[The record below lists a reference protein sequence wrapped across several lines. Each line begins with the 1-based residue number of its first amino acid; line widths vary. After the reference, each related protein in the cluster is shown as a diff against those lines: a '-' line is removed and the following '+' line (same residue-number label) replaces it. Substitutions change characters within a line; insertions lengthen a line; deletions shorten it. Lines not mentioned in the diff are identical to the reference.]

1 MSSPRIASKQRKTA
15 ETDIN
20 VSINLDGTGKSDIST
35 GLGFYNH
42 MLEAFARH
50 GRFDLE
56 IQATGD
62 LEVDTHHTIEDV
74 AIVLGQ
80 AIDSAL
86 GDRDGIVRMGDATVP
101 LDEALIQSVVDISGR
116 SHAEVNFSFGPD
128 AIGEVPA
135 EMIPHV
141 FHSLANG
148 ARLTVHI
155 RQLSGVNN
163 HHIAEAAMKALGR
176 SLDMATT
183 ADPRITGSVPSTKET
198 LTN

>member
-1 MSSPRIASKQRKTA
+1 MSSPRIGTKQRKTA
-15 ETDIN
+15 ETDVS
-20 VSINLDGTGKSDIST
+20 VSINLDGTGQSDIST
-35 GLGFYNH
+35 ELGFYNH

-56 IQATGD
+56 IHATGD

-86 GDRDGIVRMGDATVP
+86 GDRGGIVRMGDATVP
-101 LDEALIQSVVDISGR
+101 LDEALVQSVIDISGR
-116 SHAEVNFSFGPD
+116 SHAEVSFLFGPD

-135 EMIPHV
+135 EMVPHV
-141 FHSLANG
+141 FHSLASG

-155 RQLSGVNN
+155 RQLAGKNN

-183 ADPRITGSVPSTKET
+183 KDPRITGLVPSTKET
-198 LTN
+198 LTD

>member
-1 MSSPRIASKQRKTA
+1 MSSPRIGSKQRKTA
-15 ETDIN
+15 ETDVS
-20 VSINLDGTGKSDIST
+20 VSINLDGTGQSDIST
-35 GLGFYNH
+35 ELGFYNH

-56 IQATGD
+56 IHATGD

-86 GDRDGIVRMGDATVP
+86 GDRGGIVRMGDATVP
-101 LDEALIQSVVDISGR
+101 LDEALVQSVIDISGR
-116 SHAEVNFSFGPD
+116 SHAEVSFLFGPD

-135 EMIPHV
+135 EMVPHV
-141 FHSLANG
+141 FHSLASG

-155 RQLSGVNN
+155 RQLAGKNN

-183 ADPRITGSVPSTKET
+183 KDPRITGLVPSTKET
-198 LTN
+198 LTD

>member
-1 MSSPRIASKQRKTA
+1 MSSTRSASKQRKTA
-15 ETDIN
+15 ETDIS
-20 VSINLDGTGKSDIST
+20 VSIDLDGTGQSDIST

-50 GRFDLE
+50 GRFDLD
-56 IQATGD
+56 IRAAGD

-86 GDRDGIVRMGDATVP
+86 GDRGGIVRMGDATVP
-101 LDEALIQSVVDISGR
+101 LDEALVQSVVDISGR

-128 AIGEVPA
+128 PIGEVPV

-155 RQLSGVNN
+155 RQLAGMNN

-183 ADPRITGSVPSTKET
+183 ADPRIAGIVPSTKET
-198 LTN
+198 LTD

>member
-1 MSSPRIASKQRKTA
+1 MSSPRIGSKQRKTA
-15 ETDIN
+15 ETDVS
-20 VSINLDGTGKSDIST
+20 VSINLDGPGQSDIST
-35 GLGFYNH
+35 ELGFYNH

-56 IQATGD
+56 IHAKGD

-86 GDRDGIVRMGDATVP
+86 GDRGGIVRMGDATVP
-101 LDEALIQSVVDISGR
+101 LDEALVQSVVDISGR
-116 SHAEVNFSFGPD
+116 SHAEVSFSFGPD

-135 EMIPHV
+135 EMVPHV
-141 FHSLANG
+141 FHSLASG

-155 RQLSGVNN
+155 RQLAGKNN

-183 ADPRITGSVPSTKET
+183 KDPRITGLVPSTKET
-198 LTN
+198 LTD

>member
-1 MSSPRIASKQRKTA
+1 MSSPRIGSKQRKTA
-15 ETDIN
+15 ETDVS
-20 VSINLDGTGKSDIST
+20 VSINLDGTGQSDIST
-35 GLGFYNH
+35 ELGFYNH

-56 IQATGD
+56 IHATGD

-86 GDRDGIVRMGDATVP
+86 GDRGGIVRMGDATVP
-101 LDEALIQSVVDISGR
+101 LAEALVQSVVDISGR
-116 SHAEVNFSFGPD
+116 SHAEVSFSFGPD

-135 EMIPHV
+135 EMVPHV
-141 FHSLANG
+141 FHSLASG

-155 RQLSGVNN
+155 RQLAGKNN

-176 SLDMATT
+176 S
-183 ADPRITGSVPSTKET
+183 
-198 LTN
+198 